1 MTFFLWSTGAQ
12 RLGEG
17 NPLLRHLVTSGQSLI
32 FQLEL
37 GKEIKQEWACTKTP
51 ERKDGAVR

>member
-1 MTFFLWSTGAQ
+1 MTFFVWSTGAQ

-17 NPLLRHLVTSGQSLI
+17 NPLLRHLVGSGPSLI

-37 GKEIKQEWACTKTP
+37 GKEIKEESAYLNIYKGG
-51 ERKDGAVR
+51 RVR